1 MSLLVCVWCWF
12 HLSSRGWCVWWI
24 RIRVWCVVSCS
35 PAFLLGWSLG
45 GCQSDHCRDYLYLA
59 ILSSVRS
66 PLSSGAW
73 TGTLWVSPS
82 LQIPVGI
89 HPDLTLIFLKDSLC
103 FWVLSRQSLRCPGG
117 KGICRTL
124 RSKWC
129 LSSERCGCLSSAEA
143 VRAASLHTRA
153 CPHSTRYETYTVYR
167 TLLPKDNRGHFTFTP
182 SKAHP
187 GLNESVLTKLPGD
200 L

>member
-1 MSLLVCVWCWF
+1 MLSGGNRKAVSLLVCVWCWF

-35 PAFLLGWSLG
+35 PAFPLGWSLG
-45 GCQSDHCRDYLYLA
+45 GCQSGHCCDYLYLA

-66 PLSSGAW
+66 PLSLGAW
-73 TGTLWVSPS
+73 TGTLWVNPS

-89 HPDLTLIFLKDSLC
+89 HPDLTFIFLKDSLC
-103 FWVLSRQSLRCPGG
+103 FWVLSRQSLRCPDG

-129 LSSERCGCLSSAEA
+129 LQRDVGTSAQQKLCEQ
-143 VRAASLHTRA
+143 
-153 CPHSTRYETYTVYR
+153 
-167 TLLPKDNRGHFTFTP
+167 LPFTP
-182 SKAHP
+182 GRVHIPP
-187 GLNESVLTKLPGD
+187 GMKLTQCIEPSS
-200 L
+200 